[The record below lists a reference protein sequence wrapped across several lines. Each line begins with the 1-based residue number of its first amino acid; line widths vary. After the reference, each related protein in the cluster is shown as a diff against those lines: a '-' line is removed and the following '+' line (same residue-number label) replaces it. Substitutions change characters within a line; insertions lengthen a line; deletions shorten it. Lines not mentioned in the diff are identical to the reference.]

1 MLLNKTPM
9 RIAVRHSL
17 LAIGLLGALTCAL
30 SVYAFARLAS
40 TSSAQRLERSRDL
53 IVQQLEFQRTMA
65 HALGSESPVLV
76 PARVGMRA
84 GYLSPGHDA
93 ASIRPALDAPRTRAV
108 SMAVETVS
116 DSGPSIRVTN
126 EGGGTLAAGA
136 QRTQHGTVAWAVLPV
151 NAPPWTAAWRILAIG
166 MGLAGLALVAASAQL
181 ALSIRRGASTL
192 RSALASLQRDLE
204 APVPVPEVRELA
216 YVAEGVS
223 SLAAELRR
231 AQQEQVRLS
240 RELAEGQRL
249 AALGRVAAGM
259 AHEVRNPLAAIK
271 LRIDLLRMESS
282 LPAHVGSELGGVADE
297 IARVDRLVS
306 DLLVIAGKRTGN
318 RSSAEL
324 RQIAEHRI
332 SAMLPWAG
340 EHGVTIELGGQATA
354 DVDGDAIGRVIDNL
368 LRNAVEASTRG
379 GTVQVRIGE
388 REGAAEVEVVDRGP
402 GVDATRL
409 SELFEPFFTTK
420 PDGIGLGLALS
431 RAIASAHEGTL
442 TYERREGITSF
453 RLVVPREGRDGSGK
467 AAA

>member
-1 MLLNKTPM
+1 M

-240 RELAEGQRL
+240 
-249 AALGRVAAGM
+249 
-259 AHEVRNPLAAIK
+259 
-271 LRIDLLRMESS
+271 
-282 LPAHVGSELGGVADE
+282 
-297 IARVDRLVS
+297 VDF
-306 DLLVIAGKRTGN
+306 A
-318 RSSAEL
+318 
-324 RQIAEHRI
+324 
-332 SAMLPWAG
+332 
-340 EHGVTIELGGQATA
+340 
-354 DVDGDAIGRVIDNL
+354 
-368 LRNAVEASTRG
+368 
-379 GTVQVRIGE
+379 
-388 REGAAEVEVVDRGP
+388 
-402 GVDATRL
+402 
-409 SELFEPFFTTK
+409 
-420 PDGIGLGLALS
+420 
-431 RAIASAHEGTL
+431 
-442 TYERREGITSF
+442 
-453 RLVVPREGRDGSGK
+453 
-467 AAA
+467 